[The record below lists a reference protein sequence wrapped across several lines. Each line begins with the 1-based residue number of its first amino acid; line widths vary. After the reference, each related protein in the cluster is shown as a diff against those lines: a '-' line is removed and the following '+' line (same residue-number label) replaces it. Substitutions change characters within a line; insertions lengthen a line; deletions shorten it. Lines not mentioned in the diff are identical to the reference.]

1 MSEKILQSSLKNAKF
16 ENMTAEQVIK
26 KYEDVLNSR
35 EKQVFEL
42 SAEIGQINKK
52 LQKMKAKY
60 ENSQEKNMKLKNILE
75 KKEALFKQELDNKEL
90 MFMQLTKKEKE
101 CDEIQ
106 QQIND
111 LKQNKKIIKNE
122 KNINNEI
129 NKENNNNKKKE
140 EEKKEKND
148 NSKVENSKDEKLEN
162 EIEKPLND
170 KIKLIFELYQL
181 CDINEEKGKIIESK
195 FSYGLKGILIKK
207 YETFNTLII
216 PHLTLLGGLI
226 VPEGKSKGK
235 KNENEQPQSQIFP
248 YLLICYI
255 DESIEINN
263 SIAKNELKWNIYI
276 FSSDSVCFVKDT
288 TKEEH
293 ERELKENWEVNEPG
307 RASKAKSSRK
317 RFLLEEEQK
326 NGIEISEDDK
336 KFLSTQRIRKTTNED
351 ENVDKDNKKID
362 NKKNV
367 KSQPKKGDKKDNNKD
382 EPVKRES
389 LKKNKLL
396 PLPNQHCSDY
406 IKNYLEYS
414 YMNRTIQINNIEDQF
429 ESKNINFFNIFFLI
443 KNRNY

>member
-148 NSKVENSKDEKLEN
+148 KDNKEADLKLLAKEKINQLTNKGEGM
-162 EIEKPLND
+162 K
-170 KIKLIFELYQL
+170 KINFAEL
-181 CDINEEKGKIIESK
+181 
-195 FSYGLKGILIKK
+195 LK
-207 YETFNTLII
+207 
-216 PHLTLLGGLI
+216 
-226 VPEGKSKGK
+226 K
-235 KNENEQPQSQIFP
+235 KNE
-248 YLLICYI
+248 
-255 DESIEINN
+255 
-263 SIAKNELKWNIYI
+263 K
-276 FSSDSVCFVKDT
+276 
-288 TKEEH
+288 KE
-293 ERELKENWEVNEPG
+293 
-307 RASKAKSSRK
+307 
-317 RFLLEEEQK
+317 
-326 NGIEISEDDK
+326 
-336 KFLSTQRIRKTTNED
+336 
-351 ENVDKDNKKID
+351 
-362 NKKNV
+362 
-367 KSQPKKGDKKDNNKD
+367 
-382 EPVKRES
+382 
-389 LKKNKLL
+389 
-396 PLPNQHCSDY
+396 
-406 IKNYLEYS
+406 
-414 YMNRTIQINNIEDQF
+414 
-429 ESKNINFFNIFFLI
+429 
-443 KNRNY
+443 

>member
-129 NKENNNNKKKE
+129 NKENNNKIKKE

-148 NSKVENSKDEKLEN
+148 
-162 EIEKPLND
+162 
-170 KIKLIFELYQL
+170 
-181 CDINEEKGKIIESK
+181 
-195 FSYGLKGILIKK
+195 
-207 YETFNTLII
+207 
-216 PHLTLLGGLI
+216 
-226 VPEGKSKGK
+226 
-235 KNENEQPQSQIFP
+235 
-248 YLLICYI
+248 
-255 DESIEINN
+255 
-263 SIAKNELKWNIYI
+263 
-276 FSSDSVCFVKDT
+276 
-288 TKEEH
+288 
-293 ERELKENWEVNEPG
+293 
-307 RASKAKSSRK
+307 
-317 RFLLEEEQK
+317 
-326 NGIEISEDDK
+326 
-336 KFLSTQRIRKTTNED
+336 
-351 ENVDKDNKKID
+351 KDNKEADLKLLAKEKI
-362 NKKNV
+362 NQLTNKGEGMKKINFAELLKKKQEKTQENNQNQEKKNDID
-367 KSQPKKGDKKDNNKD
+367 DKND
-382 EPVKRES
+382 
-389 LKKNKLL
+389 KNQ
-396 PLPNQHCSDY
+396 N
-406 IKNYLEYS
+406 E
-414 YMNRTIQINNIEDQF
+414 
-429 ESKNINFFNIFFLI
+429 
-443 KNRNY
+443 

>member
-129 NKENNNNKKKE
+129 NKENNKIKKE

-148 NSKVENSKDEKLEN
+148 
-162 EIEKPLND
+162 
-170 KIKLIFELYQL
+170 
-181 CDINEEKGKIIESK
+181 
-195 FSYGLKGILIKK
+195 
-207 YETFNTLII
+207 
-216 PHLTLLGGLI
+216 
-226 VPEGKSKGK
+226 
-235 KNENEQPQSQIFP
+235 
-248 YLLICYI
+248 
-255 DESIEINN
+255 
-263 SIAKNELKWNIYI
+263 
-276 FSSDSVCFVKDT
+276 
-288 TKEEH
+288 
-293 ERELKENWEVNEPG
+293 
-307 RASKAKSSRK
+307 
-317 RFLLEEEQK
+317 
-326 NGIEISEDDK
+326 
-336 KFLSTQRIRKTTNED
+336 
-351 ENVDKDNKKID
+351 KDNKEADLKLLAKEKI
-362 NKKNV
+362 NQLTNKGEGMKKINFAELLKKKQEKTQENNQNQEKKNDTDD
-367 KSQPKKGDKKDNNKD
+367 KSDK
-382 EPVKRES
+382 
-389 LKKNKLL
+389 
-396 PLPNQHCSDY
+396 NQ
-406 IKNYLEYS
+406 NE
-414 YMNRTIQINNIEDQF
+414 
-429 ESKNINFFNIFFLI
+429 
-443 KNRNY
+443 

>member
-148 NSKVENSKDEKLEN
+148 
-162 EIEKPLND
+162 
-170 KIKLIFELYQL
+170 
-181 CDINEEKGKIIESK
+181 
-195 FSYGLKGILIKK
+195 
-207 YETFNTLII
+207 
-216 PHLTLLGGLI
+216 
-226 VPEGKSKGK
+226 
-235 KNENEQPQSQIFP
+235 
-248 YLLICYI
+248 
-255 DESIEINN
+255 
-263 SIAKNELKWNIYI
+263 
-276 FSSDSVCFVKDT
+276 
-288 TKEEH
+288 
-293 ERELKENWEVNEPG
+293 
-307 RASKAKSSRK
+307 
-317 RFLLEEEQK
+317 
-326 NGIEISEDDK
+326 
-336 KFLSTQRIRKTTNED
+336 
-351 ENVDKDNKKID
+351 KDNKEADLKLLAKEKI
-362 NKKNV
+362 NQLTNKGEGMKKINFAELLKKKQEKTQENNQNQEKKNDTEDIDSLLELNDLLGMKLV
-367 KSQPKKGDKKDNNKD
+367 IDACKEVDFQSTFGMNN
-382 EPVKRES
+382 
-389 LKKNKLL
+389 L
-396 PLPNQHCSDY
+396 
-406 IKNYLEYS
+406 
-414 YMNRTIQINNIEDQF
+414 TIIV
-429 ESKNINFFNIFFLI
+429 
-443 KNRNY
+443 

>member
-148 NSKVENSKDEKLEN
+148 
-162 EIEKPLND
+162 
-170 KIKLIFELYQL
+170 
-181 CDINEEKGKIIESK
+181 
-195 FSYGLKGILIKK
+195 
-207 YETFNTLII
+207 
-216 PHLTLLGGLI
+216 
-226 VPEGKSKGK
+226 
-235 KNENEQPQSQIFP
+235 
-248 YLLICYI
+248 
-255 DESIEINN
+255 
-263 SIAKNELKWNIYI
+263 
-276 FSSDSVCFVKDT
+276 
-288 TKEEH
+288 
-293 ERELKENWEVNEPG
+293 
-307 RASKAKSSRK
+307 
-317 RFLLEEEQK
+317 
-326 NGIEISEDDK
+326 
-336 KFLSTQRIRKTTNED
+336 
-351 ENVDKDNKKID
+351 KDNKEADLKLLAKEKI
-362 NKKNV
+362 NQLTNKGEGMKKINFAELLKKKQEKTQENNQNQEKKNNTD
-367 KSQPKKGDKKDNNKD
+367 DKND
-382 EPVKRES
+382 
-389 LKKNKLL
+389 KNQ
-396 PLPNQHCSDY
+396 N
-406 IKNYLEYS
+406 E
-414 YMNRTIQINNIEDQF
+414 
-429 ESKNINFFNIFFLI
+429 
-443 KNRNY
+443 

>member
-148 NSKVENSKDEKLEN
+148 KDGGGADLKLLAKEKINQLTNKGEGMKKINFAELLKKKQEKTQENNQNQEKKN
-162 EIEKPLND
+162 DMDDKND
-170 KIKLIFELYQL
+170 KNQ
-181 CDINEEKGKIIESK
+181 NE
-195 FSYGLKGILIKK
+195 
-207 YETFNTLII
+207 
-216 PHLTLLGGLI
+216 
-226 VPEGKSKGK
+226 
-235 KNENEQPQSQIFP
+235 
-248 YLLICYI
+248 
-255 DESIEINN
+255 
-263 SIAKNELKWNIYI
+263 
-276 FSSDSVCFVKDT
+276 
-288 TKEEH
+288 
-293 ERELKENWEVNEPG
+293 
-307 RASKAKSSRK
+307 
-317 RFLLEEEQK
+317 
-326 NGIEISEDDK
+326 
-336 KFLSTQRIRKTTNED
+336 
-351 ENVDKDNKKID
+351 
-362 NKKNV
+362 
-367 KSQPKKGDKKDNNKD
+367 
-382 EPVKRES
+382 
-389 LKKNKLL
+389 
-396 PLPNQHCSDY
+396 
-406 IKNYLEYS
+406 
-414 YMNRTIQINNIEDQF
+414 
-429 ESKNINFFNIFFLI
+429 
-443 KNRNY
+443 

>member
-148 NSKVENSKDEKLEN
+148 
-162 EIEKPLND
+162 
-170 KIKLIFELYQL
+170 
-181 CDINEEKGKIIESK
+181 
-195 FSYGLKGILIKK
+195 
-207 YETFNTLII
+207 
-216 PHLTLLGGLI
+216 
-226 VPEGKSKGK
+226 
-235 KNENEQPQSQIFP
+235 
-248 YLLICYI
+248 
-255 DESIEINN
+255 
-263 SIAKNELKWNIYI
+263 
-276 FSSDSVCFVKDT
+276 
-288 TKEEH
+288 
-293 ERELKENWEVNEPG
+293 
-307 RASKAKSSRK
+307 
-317 RFLLEEEQK
+317 
-326 NGIEISEDDK
+326 
-336 KFLSTQRIRKTTNED
+336 
-351 ENVDKDNKKID
+351 KDNKEADLKLLAKEKINQLT
-362 NKKNV
+362 NKGEGMKKINFAELLKKKQEKTQENNQNQE
-367 KSQPKKGDKKDNNKD
+367 KSQKLNSKKIMKILMIFIRD
-382 EPVKRES
+382 
-389 LKKNKLL
+389 
-396 PLPNQHCSDY
+396 
-406 IKNYLEYS
+406 IKTEMMILFKS
-414 YMNRTIQINNIEDQF
+414 Q
-429 ESKNINFFNIFFLI
+429 K
-443 KNRNY
+443 